1 MISDSSHNK
10 ELNIAPEG
18 KYEKIHFDRID
29 STNEEAK
36 RVFREKPE
44 RNPILFWA
52 DEQTAGKGRNNRE
65 FFSPKNTGIYFSY
78 LYCVKKPKEIKD
90 RIFVTTAA
98 AVFTAEALRQ
108 YAGADAKIKWVND
121 IYLNEKKVCGI
132 LAEAVFDENSTAV
145 IVGIGINLTTTD
157 FPDEIKE
164 TASGI
169 GNFSEEKLKE
179 LKEQI
184 ISYVG
189 DHLTAFFENCEDAAY
204 RKDIIG
210 EYRALSMVIGREVI
224 FYKHDEE
231 KKTGIATGIE
241 EDGSLIVTLPDGSTE
256 RLASGEIH
264 LCLTK

>member
-204 RKDIIG
+204 RKNII
-210 EYRALSMVIGREVI
+210 EKYRALSMVIGREVI

-241 EDGSLIVTLPDGSTE
+241 EDGSLIVTFPDGSKE

>member
-1 MISDSSHNK
+1 MISDSLHNN
-10 ELNIAPEG
+10 ELNTASEE
-18 KYEKIHFDRID
+18 KYEKVHFVRID

-204 RKDIIG
+204 RKNII
-210 EYRALSMVIGREVI
+210 EKYRALSMVIGREVI
-224 FYKHDEE
+224 FYKYDEE

-241 EDGSLIVTLPDGSTE
+241 EDGSLIVTLPDGRAE

-264 LCLTK
+264 LKLS

>member
-1 MISDSSHNK
+1 MISDSSHNN
-10 ELNIAPEG
+10 EPNTVTEE
-18 KYEKIHFDRID
+18 KYEKVHFDRID

-44 RNPILFWA
+44 CNPILFWA

-65 FFSPKNTGIYFSY
+65 FFSPKNTGLYFSY
-78 LYCVKKPKEIKD
+78 LYGVKKPKEIKD

-98 AVFTAEALRQ
+98 AVFTAKALRQ
-108 YAGADAKIKWVND
+108 YTGADAKIKWVND

-132 LAEAVFDENSTAV
+132 LAEALFDEDSTAV
-145 IVGIGINLTTTD
+145 IVGIGINLTTD
-157 FPDEIKE
+157 EFPDEIKE
-164 TASGI
+164 IASGI
-169 GNFSEEKLKE
+169 GKFDEKKLKE

-184 ISYVG
+184 ISYAG
-189 DHLTAFFENCEDAAY
+189 DHLTGFFENCEDAAY
-204 RKDIIG
+204 RKDIIE

>member
-204 RKDIIG
+204 RKNII
-210 EYRALSMVIGREVI
+210 EKYRALSMVIGREVI

>member
-10 ELNIAPEG
+10 ELNTAPEE
-18 KYEKIHFDRID
+18 KYEKVHFNRID

-36 RVFREKPE
+36 RIFREKPE
-44 RNPILFWA
+44 DAPILLWA

-65 FFSPKNTGIYFSY
+65 FYSPKNTGLYFSY
-78 LYCVKKPKEIKD
+78 MYPVKKPKEIKD

-98 AVFTAEALRQ
+98 AVFTAKALRQ

-132 LAEAVFDENSTAV
+132 LAEALFDEAYTAI
-145 IVGIGINLTTTD
+145 IVGIGINLTTAE

-169 GNFSEEKLKE
+169 GEFDEEKLKE

-184 ISYVG
+184 ITSVG
-189 DHLTAFFENCEDAAY
+189 NRLTGFFENCEDAAY
-204 RKDIIG
+204 RKDIIE

-241 EDGSLIVTLPDGSTE
+241 EDGSLIVTLSDGSKE